1 MVAVPGSF
9 PPPRPTPPKSSELLP
24 GVIGRC
30 ESMRAVERITRKVAA
45 SGASVLILGETG
57 TGKELIASAVH
68 HLSRRSSG
76 PFVKVNCGALS
87 ESLLESELFGHV
99 RGAFT
104 GAVANRT
111 GRFEAAN
118 GGSIFLDEINSTTM
132 TLQVK
137 LLRVLQEKEFERVG
151 NTTSLR
157 TDARIIAASNRD
169 LRREVASERFR
180 EDLYW
185 RLNVVP
191 IVLPSLR
198 ERRDDIQSLTT
209 YFLDYYNIANDR
221 LVSHYEPEVLQA
233 LQDYHWPGNVR
244 ELQNYIE
251 RAVVL
256 AEDDEFTI
264 DLLPPAVTGSEDAGG
279 STGDPLIGPPARDE
293 IDGVEPG
300 RLLASPPVAAY
311 INGNAHAPPQV
322 ESCDLIETVIARG
335 LRDADG
341 EAEMYPLIVD
351 QIEREL
357 IVQVLKE
364 CGGVQTKTATRLGI
378 NRNTLHKK
386 MKQYKIEG

>member
-1 MVAVPGSF
+1 
-9 PPPRPTPPKSSELLP
+9 
-24 GVIGRC
+24 
-30 ESMRAVERITRKVAA
+30 MRVVNRITRKVAG

-104 GAVANRT
+104 GAVANRA
-111 GRFEAAN
+111 GRFEAAD

-169 LRREVASERFR
+169 LRREVALERFR

-198 ERRDDIQSLTT
+198 ERRDDIQPLTT

-221 LVSHYEPEVLQA
+221 MVAHYEPEVLEA

-256 AEDDEFTI
+256 AEDDEFTL
-264 DLLPPAVTGSEDAGG
+264 DLLPPAVTGSTAADWSTAG
-279 STGDPLIGPPARDE
+279 GDPLIGPPVR
-293 IDGVEPG
+293 VEVHAATHPPPVT
-300 RLLASPPVAAY
+300 AYQPPPVA
-311 INGNAHAPPQV
+311 PV
-322 ESCDLIETVIARG
+322 ESNGAPRGDCGDLIETLIARG
-335 LRDADG
+335 LRESDQ

-357 IVQVLKE
+357 IVQVLRE

-378 NRNTLHKK
+378 NRNTLYKK
-386 MKQYKIEG
+386 MKQYRIEGTFGG